1 MYWFCFILDLIPS
14 LVFFTR
20 IKEIETIEES
30 MLKDGRIPYEED
42 NEDGVD
48 INEDSNMEEVDIIR
62 E

>member
-1 MYWFCFILDLIPS
+1 
-14 LVFFTR
+14 
-20 IKEIETIEES
+20 